1 MVPALTINFEPSAT
15 VTSPCRFIVPVQVSV
30 PVIVPT
36 VVSLTA
42 EAVGKV
48 TKPARL
54 VNKRRATSDRLF
66 WDVYSDIIGTDHL
79 IPLT

>member
-1 MVPALTINFEPSAT
+1 
-15 VTSPCRFIVPVQVSV
+15 
-30 PVIVPT
+30 
-36 VVSLTA
+36 
-42 EAVGKV
+42 V

-79 IPLT
+79 TPLT